1 MIRLA
6 AIPAVRESSTR
17 EAIPTER
24 GSSARA
30 SIAAAR
36 KHSTREAIAALALVA
51 AAGTVAAC
59 SPAQNGAADG
69 ANQPAAVVSAGSRIT
84 MQRMPCFGT
93 CPVYTVDITADGT
106 VSFTGERFVDST
118 GTRTAAIAPDSAA
131 ALMQELIA
139 RGFHDFADRY
149 THEAKECGSYH
160 TDAPRVILTL
170 RAGGRLK
177 TVEHDYGCS
186 DAPDEL
192 RALQERVDSV
202 AGVKRWVGGQ

>member
-1 MIRLA
+1 MSRPDTVPTVLESSSDAPIA
-6 AIPAVRESSTR
+6 AVREH
-17 EAIPTER
+17 
-24 GSSARA
+24 SARA
-30 SIAAAR
+30 P
-36 KHSTREAIAALALVA
+36 IAALALAA
-51 AAGTVAAC
+51 AAGTLTAC

-69 ANQPAAVVSAGSRIT
+69 ANQPAAVVSADSRVT
-84 MQRMPCFGT
+84 MQRLPCFGT

-106 VSFTGERFVDST
+106 VRFSGENFVDST
-118 GTRTAAIAPDSAA
+118 GTRTAAIAPDSAT

-149 THEAKECGSYH
+149 TQEAKECGSYH

-170 RAGGRLK
+170 RAGGRVK

-192 RALQERVDSV
+192 RGLQERVDSV
-202 AGVKRWVGGQ
+202 AGVRRWVGGQ

>member
-1 MIRLA
+1 MTHPDTIPA
-6 AIPAVRESSTR
+6 MGESCTGAPIPAVRNSSTR
-17 EAIPTER
+17 AP
-24 GSSARA
+24 
-30 SIAAAR
+30 
-36 KHSTREAIAALALVA
+36 IAALALVA
-51 AAGTVAAC
+51 LVGTVAAC
-59 SPAQNGAADG
+59 SPAQTGTADG
-69 ANQPAAVVSAGSRIT
+69 ANQPAAVVSADSRVT
-84 MQRMPCFGT
+84 MQRLPCFGT

-106 VSFTGERFVDST
+106 VTFTGENFVDST

-149 THEAKECGSYH
+149 TQEAKECGSYH

-170 RAGGRLK
+170 RAGGRVK

-202 AGVKRWVGGQ
+202 AGVRRWVGGQ

>member
-1 MIRLA
+1 MSH
-6 AIPAVRESSTR
+6 PATKPATRESF
-17 EAIPTER
+17 
-24 GSSARA
+24 ARA
-30 SIAAAR
+30 LFPYTRASVPSPRASVPPTRASSTALLLIAAAA
-36 KHSTREAIAALALVA
+36 TL
-51 AAGTVAAC
+51 AAC
-59 SPAQNGAADG
+59 SPAQNGTADG
-69 ANQPAAVVSAGSRIT
+69 ANQPAAVVSADSRVT

-93 CPVYTVDITADGT
+93 CPVYTVDITADGA
-106 VSFTGERFVDST
+106 VRFTGENFVDST

-131 ALMQELIA
+131 ALMREMIA

-170 RAGGRLK
+170 NAGGRVK

-202 AGVKRWVGGQ
+202 AGVRRWVGGR

>member
-1 MIRLA
+1 MSHPATKPA
-6 AIPAVRESSTR
+6 ARESFARALFPYT
-17 EAIPTER
+17 
-24 GSSARA
+24 RA
-30 SIAAAR
+30 SIP
-36 KHSTREAIAALALVA
+36 STLASSAALLLIA
-51 AAGTVAAC
+51 AAGTLTAC
-59 SPAQNGAADG
+59 SPAQNGTVDG
-69 ANQPAAVVSAGSRIT
+69 ANQPAAVVSADSRVT

-106 VSFTGERFVDST
+106 VRFTGENFVDST
-118 GTRTAAIAPDSAA
+118 GTRTAAIAPDSAT
-131 ALMQELIA
+131 ALMREMIA

-149 THEAKECGSYH
+149 TYEAKECGSYH

-170 RAGGRLK
+170 NAGGRVK

-202 AGVKRWVGGQ
+202 AGVRRWVGSQ